1 MFAGLMSRWRMPAA
15 RSGPVM
21 EKLHAWLTAQLQEKK
36 AERNPGLGQANSYLL
51 NHWQELTLF
60 LCQPG
65 APLDNNICERP
76 LQKVI
81 LHRKN
86 ALFYKEPEWRS
97 SRDLF
102 MSLIHTCE
110 LSDTNPGLS
119 DSVTAARLGAGRKSP
134 RLDAMELLRY
144 AGTHPPRC
152 HVPDSLWKGGGVA
165 VTSLSPSGWTFT
177 ADPSQHFLDGT
188 VRFSATNAGNGNINL
203 SITTQGNYTSY
214 FWRHGVPL
222 SMPARNP
229 PGTTCLTMFG
239 AIVSESLESL
249 RKQSLGGKDERW
261 CESNVA

>member
-1 MFAGLMSRWRMPAA
+1 MASECSWVIAPALGPSGLSFVALRVGSVPPEEALRVTRGLASPKSRTLGCPRLVTKMFAGLMSRWRMPAA

-134 RLDAMELLRY
+134 RLDAMELLRD
-144 AGTHPPRC
+144 AGARERPTRSSSCLRLRRSPANQPPV
-152 HVPDSLWKGGGVA
+152 H
-165 VTSLSPSGWTFT
+165 
-177 ADPSQHFLDGT
+177 
-188 VRFSATNAGNGNINL
+188 NAE
-203 SITTQGNYTSY
+203 
-214 FWRHGVPL
+214 
-222 SMPARNP
+222 A
-229 PGTTCLTMFG
+229 
-239 AIVSESLESL
+239 
-249 RKQSLGGKDERW
+249 
-261 CESNVA
+261 